1 MIATNPNLPELYDR
15 SVAAKTASLF
25 CLVSAFWFLITPLTF
40 FGVSAEKS
48 AWNCWIV
55 GGLMMLSTLLRVS
68 HPEGT
73 AGFSLFN
80 AILSVWV
87 LASPFAF
94 GYTHETYRVVNTLGV
109 GVTTLTLSL
118 TSFLTTRGRIA
129 SR

>member
-1 MIATNPNLPELYDR
+1 
-15 SVAAKTASLF
+15 
-25 CLVSAFWFLITPLTF
+25 
-40 FGVSAEKS
+40 
-48 AWNCWIV
+48 
-55 GGLMMLSTLLRVS
+55 MMLSTLLRVS
-68 HPEGT
+68 RPEGT

-94 GYTHETYRVVNTLGV
+94 GYTHETYHVVDTLGV
-109 GVTTLTLSL
+109 GITTLTLSL